1 MGWKTC
7 LEYTK
12 DQGLID
18 IKDDKTKVS
27 AFLNP
32 VLPEVQDFC
41 LNFIKELVTNYNFD
55 GFALDYCRYPGD
67 ESDFRRQQ
75 NSFRTI
81 HRKAIRSVPG

>member
-1 MGWKTC
+1 MEWRTVMIHGMEKTC

-32 VLPEVQDFC
+32 VLPGSTRLLSEFYKRVSYKLQF
-41 LNFIKELVTNYNFD
+41 
-55 GFALDYCRYPGD
+55 
-67 ESDFRRQQ
+67 
-75 NSFRTI
+75 
-81 HRKAIRSVPG
+81 